1 MTIGK
6 KISLA
11 CLVLVAL
18 TILLG
23 TVSILNIGRINTA
36 VNAIVVD
43 SLPGEASIGRLDGL
57 MKEKR
62 AFALRHMLMETP
74 AQKSQAESAMADAQS
89 LRENDH
95 DSTRPRVVWED
106 CASARTVR
114 PGVG

>member
-6 KISLA
+6 KISVA

-18 TILLG
+18 TIILG
-23 TVSILNIGRINTA
+23 TVTILNIGRIDTA

-57 MKEKR
+57 MKEQR

-74 AQKSQAESAMADAQS
+74 AQKSQAESAPGGR
-89 LRENDH
+89 RE
-95 DSTRPRVVWED
+95 
-106 CASARTVR
+106 
-114 PGVG
+114 